1 MAVKTL
7 STGYGEA
14 RFNWTAFEVIYLFF
28 FFLMALLDPELN
40 RRVNHNEN
48 LNR

>member
-7 STGYGEA
+7 STGYVEA
-14 RFNWTAFEVIYLFF
+14 RFNWTAFEVIY
-28 FFLMALLDPELN
+28 FFLKMALLDPELN